1 MQLRSKI
8 TSIHSDDNDMIDDG
22 KEIKGL
28 FG

>member
-1 MQLRSKI
+1 MQLRSEI
-8 TSIHSDDNDMIDDG
+8 TSIKRTDTDMIDDG